1 MPGGA
6 QKRRRKSSLRFSSR
20 KVLKRSRMRL
30 RSGMSQ
36 EPAQEDT
43 ARVLDYG
50 NIVSQR
56 ELESIQESNYE
67 TPRQSKQPEICEE
80 GSDSDDESHDVEV
93 TLDLS
98 DVMSLSN
105 DIVF

>member
-1 MPGGA
+1 
-6 QKRRRKSSLRFSSR
+6 
-20 KVLKRSRMRL
+20 
-30 RSGMSQ
+30 MSQ

-56 ELESIQESNYE
+56 ELESIQETNYE